1 MSRSNRS
8 WVIGTLSFILFVTY
22 SNGLWGQDGPLEASV
37 PDQDEVAALSVS
49 QEIDGYIGEITSAD
63 VNIRSGPAQVY
74 YRVAKLQKGRRVIV
88 RKELFDLWARVEP
101 TPECF
106 SYISKD
112 FVELR
117 GNADFLT
124 DSGEADTGP
133 SAVMTEDAGAGLTE
147 KLAQHPV
154 RGIVTGENVRVRAG
168 SIGSVKPA
176 NADEVQV
183 KLSKGAE
190 VLVLG
195 QRDDYYKIVPPENCY
210 FWVSKQFVRKI
221 ATATQA
227 DLDLLRLR
235 TNRTGIVAPSGEMP
249 LLAAGDGVVDPGEL
263 SGSEKIVYRQ
273 AGELFREQL
282 AKPLADRDYKP
293 VNVKIEYLIKNAEN
307 PSVQAAS
314 EMLKQQVQR
323 SELALAAW
331 NRSKQ
336 QNETFNEVLARI
348 REKVELLVAVNDPP
362 QKKEEEIVVQGRV
375 EESAIFTSPNKNRRY
390 LILDDQDKII
400 FYAVSGKENLDLSDW
415 LEKRVSLVGTAK
427 YDAFSKSRLLST
439 THIVEL
445 PGETEVQKT
454 N

>member
-1 MSRSNRS
+1 MFRSNRS
-8 WVIGTLSFILFVTY
+8 WMIGTLSFILFVTY
-22 SNGLWGQDGPLEASV
+22 SNGLWGQDGPLEASE

-49 QEIDGYIGEITSAD
+49 PEIEGYIGEITSAD

-88 RKELFDLWARVEP
+88 RKELFDLWAKVEP

-117 GNADFLT
+117 GNAEFLT
-124 DSGEADTGP
+124 DSSP
-133 SAVMTEDAGAGLTE
+133 SAVMTEDAGMGFTE

-190 VLVLG
+190 VLILG

-210 FWVSKQFVRKI
+210 FWVSKQFIRNI
-221 ATATQA
+221 AAATQA

-249 LLAAGDGVVDPGEL
+249 MLAAGDGVVDPGEL
-263 SGSEKIVYRQ
+263 SGPEKIVYRQ
-273 AGELFREQL
+273 AEELFREQL

-293 VNVKIEYLIKNAEN
+293 VNVKIEYLIKNTESS
-307 PSVQAAS
+307 SVLAAS

-336 QNETFNEVLARI
+336 QNETFNGVLARI
-348 REKVELLVAVNDPP
+348 REKVELLVTVNDPP

-415 LEKRVSLVGTAK
+415 LEKRVSLIGTAK
-427 YDAFSKSRLLST
+427 YDAFSKSRLLYT